1 MRGNIGRHPNGNTS
15 CSINQKIR
23 KARWQDQGFTF
34 IGIIVI
40 NEVNRIL
47 IDITKHLQSNLAHTC
62 LSITLGGSTIS
73 IHGTKVSMPIY
84 KHVTVT
90 PPLSHTD
97 HGFIDRGIPVWVI
110 FTHDIPCNTSRFFMR
125 FVWSNT
131 QFIHSIENATVNR
144 FQAISNIRKSPRYDN
159 THGVID
165 KARLHL
171 LCQIDIH

>member
-1 MRGNIGRHPNGNTS
+1 MRWNIGCHSNSNTS
-15 CSINQKIR
+15 RSIYQKVW
-23 KARWQDQGFTF
+23 KTSWQDQGFPF

-40 NEVNRIL
+40 NEINCIF

-62 LSITLGGSTIS
+62 LSITLGGSTIT
-73 IHGTKVSMPIY
+73 IHGTKVPMTIY

-110 FTHDIPCNTSRFFMR
+110 FTHNIPCNTSRFFMR

-131 QFIHSIENATVNR
+131 QFIHSVENPTVNR
-144 FQAISNIRKSPRYDN
+144 FQAISNIRKGPRYDN
-159 THGVID
+159 THGVVD